1 MAHLFTYLFG
11 LVTGLYIS
19 AQTKVLSM
27 PTFKLPKHIT
37 LDSEAIIVAGLVGG
51 ALLLIKIATRKT
63 ATRHRRLRR

>member
-37 LDSEAIIVAGLVGG
+37 LDAEAIIVAGLVGG
-51 ALLLIKIATRKT
+51 ALLLIKIASRKT
-63 ATRHRRLRR
+63 TTRHRRLRR

>member
-51 ALLLIKIATRKT
+51 ALLLIKIASRKT
-63 ATRHRRLRR
+63 TTRHRRLRR